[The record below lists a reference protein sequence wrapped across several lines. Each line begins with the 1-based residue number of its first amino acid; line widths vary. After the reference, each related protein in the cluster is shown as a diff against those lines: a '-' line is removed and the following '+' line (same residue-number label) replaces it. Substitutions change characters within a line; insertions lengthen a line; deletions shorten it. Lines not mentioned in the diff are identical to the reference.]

1 MPTITEI
8 PKAAAPK
15 AAPEKPVTPPRPETP
30 AAPVVREYKAMFSDS
45 LIDGTGEELKR
56 KTATTTFSFI
66 FQCVL
71 LGIMALLPLM
81 FTEALPKGQLLTFLV
96 APPPPP
102 PPPPPAAPAVKVVRE
117 TDIANNG
124 ALRTPTRIPKKIEM
138 IKEEDTPPPSQ
149 TGGVVG
155 GIPGGIPG
163 GQLGGVIGGII
174 GSSSSISAVPKL
186 EPVKRIRVSQGV
198 TQGLLVHKVEPLY
211 PKIALAA
218 RITGVVQLHAIIGKD
233 GNIKELQAISGPPL
247 LIPSAIDAVK
257 QWHYRPYLLNGEAV
271 EVETSVTVTFQLSG
285 AS

>member
-1 MPTITEI
+1 MPTITEM
-8 PKAAAPK
+8 PKVTGPK
-15 AAPEKPVTPPRPETP
+15 PALEKAVTQPRPEVP
-30 AAPVVREYKAMFSDS
+30 AVPVVREYKPLFSDS
-45 LIDGTGEELKR
+45 LIGGTGAELKR

-102 PPPPPAAPAVKVVRE
+102 PPPPPAAPTVKVVRE
-117 TDIANNG
+117 TDVLNNG

-149 TGGVVG
+149 TSGVVG
-155 GIPGGIPG
+155 GIPGGVPG
-163 GQLGGVIGGII
+163 GQLGGIIGGII
-174 GSSSSISAVPKL
+174 GSTSSISAVPKL

-198 TQGLLVHKVEPLY
+198 TQGLLVHKVEPQY

-218 RITGVVQLHAIIGKD
+218 RITGVVQLHAIVSKD
-233 GNIKELQAISGPPL
+233 GNIKELQALSGPPL

-257 QWHYRPYLLNGEAV
+257 QWRYRPYLLNGEAV

>member
-1 MPTITEI
+1 MPTITEM
-8 PKAAAPK
+8 PKVTGPK
-15 AAPEKPVTPPRPETP
+15 PALEKAVTQLRPEVP
-30 AAPVVREYKAMFSDS
+30 AVPVAREYKPLFSDS
-45 LIDGTGEELKR
+45 LIGGTGAELKR

-117 TDIANNG
+117 TDVLNSG

-138 IKEEDTPPPSQ
+138 IKEEDTPPSQ
-149 TGGVVG
+149 TSGVVG
-155 GIPGGIPG
+155 GIPGGVPG

-174 GSSSSISAVPKL
+174 GSTSSITAVPKL

-198 TQGLLVHKVEPLY
+198 TQGLLVHKVEPQY

-218 RITGVVQLHAIIGKD
+218 RITGVVQLHAVISKD
-233 GNIKELQAISGPPL
+233 GNIKELQALSGPPL

-257 QWHYRPYLLNGEAV
+257 QWRYRPYLLNGEAV

>member
-1 MPTITEI
+1 MPTITEM
-8 PKAAAPK
+8 PKVTGPK
-15 AAPEKPVTPPRPETP
+15 PALEKAVTQPRPEVP
-30 AAPVVREYKAMFSDS
+30 AVPVAREYKPLFSDS
-45 LIDGTGEELKR
+45 LIGGTGAELKR

-117 TDIANNG
+117 TDVLNSG

-138 IKEEDTPPPSQ
+138 IKEEDTPPSQ
-149 TGGVVG
+149 TSGVVG
-155 GIPGGIPG
+155 GIPGGVPG

-174 GSSSSISAVPKL
+174 GSTSSITAVPKL

-198 TQGLLVHKVEPLY
+198 TQGLLVHKVEPQY

-218 RITGVVQLHAIIGKD
+218 RITGVVQLHAVISKD
-233 GNIKELQAISGPPL
+233 GNIKELQALSGPPL

-257 QWHYRPYLLNGEAV
+257 QWRYRPYLLNGEAV

>member
-1 MPTITEI
+1 
-8 PKAAAPK
+8 
-15 AAPEKPVTPPRPETP
+15 
-30 AAPVVREYKAMFSDS
+30 
-45 LIDGTGEELKR
+45 
-56 KTATTTFSFI
+56 
-66 FQCVL
+66 
-71 LGIMALLPLM
+71 MALLPLM

>member
-8 PKAAAPK
+8 PKVTGPK
-15 AAPEKPVTPPRPETP
+15 PTPEKTVTQPRPEVP
-30 AAPVVREYKAMFSDS
+30 SAPVIREYKPMFSDS
-45 LIDGTGEELKR
+45 LIDGTGAELKR

-117 TDIANNG
+117 TDMTNSG

-138 IKEEDTPPPSQ
+138 IKEEDTPPAQ

-155 GIPGGIPG
+155 GIPGGVPG

-174 GSSSSISAVPKL
+174 GSTSSITAVPKL
-186 EPVKRIRVSQGV
+186 EPVKRVRVSQGV
-198 TQGLLVHKVEPLY
+198 TQGLLVHKVEPQY

-218 RITGVVQLHAIIGKD
+218 RITGVVQLHAIISKD
-233 GNIKELQAISGPPL
+233 GNIKELQALSGPPL
-247 LIPSAIDAVK
+247 LIPAAIDAVK